1 MLGEATESAT
11 SAPWKEWRAAFL
23 SGLRRLSLD
32 GRARRP
38 GGNARG
44 KHASFKEDSAQATLE
59 YALVLVAFM
68 AMVIGFAAVW
78 RASSD
83 GSFAHLV
90 QQAAS
95 HALDAEGAVDI
106 ALY

>member
-1 MLGEATESAT
+1 M
-11 SAPWKEWRAAFL
+11 
-23 SGLRRLSLD
+23 
-32 GRARRP
+32 
-38 GGNARG
+38 
-44 KHASFKEDSAQATLE
+44 E